1 MGKKG
6 RVRFFCGQSGGE
18 EEEAGTPL
26 SLRDHDV
33 AKEGSQYSLSVN
45 YGVLP
50 SLGPQRSNRKVKL
63 RRFIISPFDRRYR
76 SWDTFLVFLVFYTAW
91 VSPFEFG
98 FLTRPESPLSITDNV
113 VNACFAIDIILTFF
127 VAYIDKTSYLLV
139 DEPGKIAWRYG
150 RSWLIFD
157 VISII
162 PAEVVRAILPSS
174 VPSYGLLTLLR
185 LWRLRRVSQMFSRLE
200 KDTNYS
206 YFWVRCLKLL
216 CVTLFAGHFAGCI
229 YYYMAS
235 HYHNP
240 ERTWMNLYT
249 DNWKQLSLTDRYIV
263 SFYWSMV
270 TLTTCGYGDL
280 HPTNTEEMMFVIFYL
295 LFNVGLQAYLL
306 GNMTNLIVHEASR
319 TRKFRDGMNAAAN
332 FAHRNQLPVRLQ
344 DQMLAHLSLRHRTDL
359 EGVQQ
364 QEIIDALPKAIRS
377 SISHFLFYSLLDQ
390 VYLFRGVSNDL
401 LFQLVTE
408 MKPEYYPP
416 NEDVILRNEGP
427 TDMYILA
434 TGSVELIV
442 QRNGSEQII
451 GEANTGDVVGEI
463 GVLCYRPQLFTV
475 RTKRLSQLLRLSR
488 NEFLNIVQA
497 NVGDGTII
505 MNNLLQHLKESTDPL
520 MEEILHE
527 TEHML
532 ARGRMVLPLSL
543 CFAAVRGDDL
553 LLQQLLRR
561 GSDPNEQDNN
571 GRTAL
576 HIAASIGSHHCVV
589 VLLEF
594 GANPNI
600 RDNEGNVPLWDAL
613 MGKHESVI
621 KLLVDNGAILSSGDV
636 GQFACY
642 AVEQNNLEL
651 LKAIVKYGGDVRQ
664 PKSNGT
670 CAIHAAIC
678 EGNVEIVKFLLEEG
692 ADIDAKDAH
701 GWTARDMA
709 DQQGHEEILAL
720 LQNAQEVKKLSSV
733 ITIPMTRVSSHGKAL
748 AKYSSEPTMF
758 SYTSEVVPP
767 VPDMENRHRRK
778 ADSFHNSLFGIISA
792 ASCGTYASEFS
803 LLISHPQLL
812 FISLPSYQ
820 RDRGSPLA
828 AGYPAFRDINNYSP
842 RVTIS
847 CPQRNQVSSKLIPL
861 PKSIEELLDIGAQ
874 KFGLPLTRV
883 LTEEGAEIDDIEL
896 IRDGYRLILVN
907 AEYASTQ
914 IFEGYSQSATPKI

>member
-6 RVRFFCGQSGGE
+6 RDGE
-18 EEEAGTPL
+18 RSVL
-26 SLRDHDV
+26 S
-33 AKEGSQYSLSVN
+33 KEGSQYSLGVN
-45 YGVLP
+45 HGVLP
-50 SLGPQRSNRKVKL
+50 PLGLQRSNRKVKL
-63 RRFIISPFDRRYR
+63 RRFILSPYDRRYR
-76 SWDTFLVFLVFYTAW
+76 SWETFLVFLVFYTAW

-98 FLTRPESPLSITDNV
+98 FLTKPERPLSITNNV
-113 VNACFAIDIILTFF
+113 VSAFFAIDIILTFF
-127 VAYIDKTSYLLV
+127 VAYLDKISYLLV

-157 VISII
+157 VISVV
-162 PAEVVRAILPSS
+162 PAEVVRDILPSS

-185 LWRLRRVSQMFSRLE
+185 LWRLRRVGQMFS
-200 KDTNYS
+200 
-206 YFWVRCLKLL
+206 
-216 CVTLFAGHFAGCI
+216 
-229 YYYMAS
+229 S

-240 ERTWMNLYT
+240 ERAWMKLYT

-263 SFYWSMV
+263 SLYWSMV
-270 TLTTCGYGDL
+270 TLTLCGYGDL
-280 HPTNTEEMMFVIFYL
+280 HPVNTEEMTLVIFYL
-295 LFNVGLQAYLL
+295 LFIVGLQAYLL
-306 GNMTNLIVHEASR
+306 GNMTTLIVDGAIR
-319 TRKFRDGMNAAAN
+319 TRKFRDGIKAASN
-332 FAHRNQLPVRLQ
+332 FARRNQLPVRLQ
-344 DQMLAHLSLRHRTDL
+344 DQMLAHLSLRYRTDL

-364 QEIIDALPKAIRS
+364 QEIIDTLPKAIRS
-377 SISHFLFYSLLDQ
+377 SISHYLFYSLLDQ
-390 VYLFRGVSNDL
+390 VYLFCGVSNDL

-416 NEDVILRNEGP
+416 NEDVILHNEGP

-434 TGSVELIV
+434 TGSV
-442 QRNGSEQII
+442 II

-463 GVLCYRPQLFTV
+463 GVLCYKPQLFTV

-505 MNNLLQHLKESTDPL
+505 MNNLLQHLKESTDPV

-571 GRTAL
+571 GRRAL

-621 KLLVDNGAILSSGDV
+621 KLLVDNGATLSSGDV

-678 EGNVEIVKFLLEEG
+678 EGNVEMVKFLLEEG

-720 LQNAQEVKKLSSV
+720 LQNVKKLSG
-733 ITIPMTRVSSHGKAL
+733 IKIPMKRVSSHGKAL
-748 AKYSSEPTMF
+748 AKYSSEPTMS

-767 VPDMENRHRRK
+767 VPDVTWMENRRRRK

-792 ASCGTYASEFS
+792 ASCG
-803 LLISHPQLL
+803 
-812 FISLPSYQ
+812 
-820 RDRGSPLA
+820 GSPSA
-828 AGYPAFRDINNYSP
+828 AGYQAFRDMNNYSP

-847 CPQRNQVSSKLIPL
+847 CPQSNQVSSKPIPL

-874 KFGLPLTRV
+874 RFGLPLTRV
-883 LTEEGAEIDDIEL
+883 LTEGGAEIDDIEV
-896 IRDGYRLILVN
+896 IRDGDRLILVN
-907 AEYASTQ
+907 AEYATSQ
-914 IFEGYSQSATPKI
+914 IMEGYSQSATPKI

>member
-6 RVRFFCGQSGGE
+6 RVRLFFGRCGDKE
-18 EEEAGTPL
+18 EGKAGTPL
-26 SLRDHDV
+26 SLRDHDGERSV
-33 AKEGSQYSLSVN
+33 LSKEGSQYSLGVS
-45 YGVLP
+45 YGILP
-50 SLGPQRSNRKVKL
+50 SLGPIGRNRKVKL
-63 RRFIISPFDRRYR
+63 RCFIISPFDRRYR

-98 FLTRPESPLSITDNV
+98 FLRRPESPLSITNNV

-150 RSWLIFD
+150 RSWLLFD

-174 VPSYGLLTLLR
+174 VPSYGLFTLLR
-185 LWRLRRVSQMFSRLE
+185 LWRLRRVGQMFSRLE

-206 YFWVRCLKLL
+206 YFWVRCLKLF
-216 CVTLFAGHFAGCI
+216 CVTLFSAHFAACI
-229 YYYMAS
+229 YYYIAS

-240 ERTWMNLYT
+240 QRAWMKLYT

-263 SFYWSMV
+263 SLYWSFV
-270 TLTTCGYGDL
+270 TLTLCGYGDL
-280 HPTNTEEMMFVIFYL
+280 HPVNTEEMTLVIFYL
-295 LFNVGLQAYLL
+295 LFNFGLQAYLL
-306 GNMTNLIVHEASR
+306 GNMTTLIVHGATR
-319 TRKFRDGMNAAAN
+319 TRKFRDGIKAASN
-332 FAHRNQLPVRLQ
+332 FARRNQLPVRLQ
-344 DQMLAHLSLRHRTDL
+344 DQMLAHLSLRYRTDL
-359 EGVQQ
+359 GVQQ

-416 NEDVILRNEGP
+416 NEDVILHNEGP
-427 TDMYILA
+427 TEMYILA
-434 TGSVELIV
+434 TGSV
-442 QRNGSEQII
+442 II

-463 GVLCYRPQLFTV
+463 GVLCYKPQLFTV

-505 MNNLLQHLKESTDPL
+505 MNNLLQHLKESMDPV

-543 CFAAVRGDDL
+543 CFAAARGDDL

-571 GRTAL
+571 GRRAL

-613 MGKHESVI
+613 MGKHGSVI

-670 CAIHAAIC
+670 CAIHTAIC
-678 EGNVEIVKFLLEEG
+678 EGNVEMVKFLLEEG
-692 ADIDAKDAH
+692 VDIDTKDAH
-701 GWTARDMA
+701 GWTARDLA

-720 LQNAQEVKKLSSV
+720 LQNVKKSSA
-733 ITIPMTRVSSHGKAL
+733 TKIPMKRVSSQSKTL
-748 AKYSSEPTMF
+748 AKYSSEPTMS

-767 VPDMENRHRRK
+767 VPDVTWMENRRRRK

-792 ASCGTYASEFS
+792 ASCG
-803 LLISHPQLL
+803 
-812 FISLPSYQ
+812 
-820 RDRGSPLA
+820 GSPSA
-828 AGYPAFRDINNYSP
+828 AGYPAFRGMNSYSP

-847 CPQRNQVSSKLIPL
+847 CPQRNQVSSKPIPL

-874 KFGLPLTRV
+874 RFGLPLTRV
-883 LTEEGAEIDDIEL
+883 FTEGGAEIDDIEV
-896 IRDGYRLILVN
+896 IRDGDRLILVN
-907 AEYASTQ
+907 AEYATSQ
-914 IFEGYSQSATPKI
+914 IMEGYSQSATPKI

>member
-6 RVRFFCGQSGGE
+6 RVRFFCGQNGG

-26 SLRDHDV
+26 SFLRDHDGGHSV
-33 AKEGSQYSLSVN
+33 LSKEGSQYSLGIN
-45 YGVLP
+45 YGILP
-50 SLGPQRSNRKVKL
+50 SLGPQRSNRKVNKL
-63 RRFIISPFDRRYR
+63 HRFILSPYDRRYR

-98 FLTRPESPLSITDNV
+98 FLTKPESPLSITDNI
-113 VNACFAIDIILTFF
+113 VNAFFAIDIILTFF
-127 VAYIDKTSYLLV
+127 VAYLDKTSYLLV

-162 PAEVVRAILPSS
+162 PAEVVRAILPTS

-200 KDTNYS
+200 KDTDYS

-240 ERTWMNLYT
+240 ERTWMNLYK

-280 HPTNTEEMMFVIFYL
+280 HPTNTEEMNFVIFYL

-306 GNMTNLIVHEASR
+306 GNMTNLIVHGASR

-408 MKPEYYPP
+408 MKAEYYPP

-434 TGSVELIV
+434 TGSV
-442 QRNGSEQII
+442 II

-505 MNNLLQHLKESTDPL
+505 MNNLLQHLKESTDPV

-571 GRTAL
+571 GRSAL

-589 VLLEF
+589 LLLEF
-594 GANPNI
+594 GADPNI
-600 RDNEGNVPLWDAL
+600 RDNEGNVPLYDAL

-621 KLLVDNGAILSSGDV
+621 KLLVDNGATLSSGDV

-642 AVEQNNLEL
+642 AVEQNNLDL

-670 CAIHAAIC
+670 RAIHAAIC
-678 EGNVEIVKFLLEEG
+678 EGNVEMVKFLLEEG

-720 LQNAQEVKKLSSV
+720 LQNAPEVTKLSSV
-733 ITIPMTRVSSHGKAL
+733 ITIPMTRVSSHSKAL
-748 AKYSSEPTMF
+748 AKYSSEPTIS

-778 ADSFHNSLFGIISA
+778 ADSFHNSLFGIMSA
-792 ASCGTYASEFS
+792 ASCG
-803 LLISHPQLL
+803 
-812 FISLPSYQ
+812 
-820 RDRGSPLA
+820 GSPLA
-828 AGYPAFRDINNYSP
+828 AGYPAFRGMNNYSP

-847 CPQRNQVSSKLIPL
+847 CPQSNQVSSKLIPL

-883 LTEEGAEIDDIEL
+883 LTEEGAEFDDIEL
-896 IRDGYRLILVN
+896 IRDGDRLILVN